1 MDDTDT
7 HPHHQHQQQQQQQQ
21 PPLFESNID
30 DIWSHSLLTG
40 TSNYD
45 QYDDSALFD
54 WIVGDDEDMKDLRL
68 SHSIEKD
75 SFFDDE
81 EDLNYCSELCISPTE
96 CTSDTT
102 ATTTVGEPYLN
113 WRDNASSICDSEDLD
128 DTSSHHSDNL
138 ASTVTKAP
146 QFKERKVTFK
156 SDDAL
161 VTEMILNATSGSD
174 EEALHDKMARL
185 RVYNRGSNNANFG
198 GSTCNLVYSSHLG
211 TINEEDDGCEST
223 SHYYEEDDQA
233 LSFPPPSPLPS
244 TEEGLISSPEW
255 SQGRKQHHQLQQQLD
270 NHRGAESYA
279 PLHIISSAYD
289 LPMESAQGSE
299 PALSEISMSERGD
312 SEYGDNSEWG
322 ETASSID
329 ESDWCEP
336 PLPLSPV
343 GRREPL
349 IKSMSTPSSKIQ
361 SPVPLQ
367 QAQAQAQVHANIPT
381 IMSLP
386 TLTLPIPSSTLKLVG
401 SSSSV
406 CSNSSHRSACSA
418 SSNRSSNTGSVHSSS
433 SSYIVDHTYHDYSLC
448 PPPPFPSSSS
458 TNNTNSN
465 HTQLSTYHDIPHTYV
480 GQRVVFT
487 KKTPSSP
494 SSCEVMDQSV
504 RKNFA
509 NKKRHCDV
517 SRNTFPKQLHQ
528 FLSNNFMHGHG
539 PPHNVQHIVSWQ
551 PHGRAFL
558 VRNSKKMESE
568 VLLRYFKQT
577 KIKSFLRQLNKWGF
591 KRITKGIDEGCYYH
605 ELFLRGKPWLI
616 NNMRYI
622 KVKGDS
628 KQMTTNPVQEPDF
641 YALALIR
648 PLLELNGAGNDHSL
662 RSCGGDN
669 SHTSSSSRVT
679 SQSTPS
685 SAFTTIAVQSPSHH
699 YAPPPAGFPAT
710 PAPPY
715 PYHPYHNHHH
725 HMMYYFPPP
734 PAIYPY
740 AYPPSPLPYA
750 QHQQVQHT
758 GKKKKNVKST

>member
-1 MDDTDT
+1 MDDT
-7 HPHHQHQQQQQQQQ
+7 HPHQQHQHQQ
-21 PPLFESNID
+21 PPLLESNID
-30 DIWSHSLLTG
+30 DIWSPSLLTG
-40 TSNYD
+40 NNNYD
-45 QYDDSALFD
+45 QDDDIALFD
-54 WIVGDDEDMKDLRL
+54 WLAGDEDDMKDLRL

-81 EDLNYCSELCISPTE
+81 EDLNRCSELCISPTE

-102 ATTTVGEPYLN
+102 AATTVGEPYLN
-113 WRDNASSICDSEDLD
+113 WRDNASSVCDSEDLD

-138 ASTVTKAP
+138 ASTVTRVP

-185 RVYNRGSNNANFG
+185 RVYNRSSNNANFG

-223 SHYYEEDDQA
+223 SHYYEEDDLA
-233 LSFPPPSPLPS
+233 LNFPPPPPLLS
-244 TEEGLISSPEW
+244 TEEGLMSSPDW

-336 PLPLSPV
+336 PLPLSPM
-343 GRREPL
+343 
-349 IKSMSTPSSKIQ
+349 KSMSTPSHKIQ
-361 SPVPLQ
+361 SPVTLQ
-367 QAQAQAQVHANIPT
+367 QAQAQVHANIPT
-381 IMSLP
+381 SMSLP
-386 TLTLPIPSSTLKLVG
+386 TLTLPMTSSTPKLVG
-401 SSSSV
+401 SSSSI

-458 TNNTNSN
+458 TNNTSSN
-465 HTQLSTYHDIPHTYV
+465 HAQLSSYHDIPHTYV
-480 GQRVVFT
+480 GHRVIFT

-494 SSCEVMDQSV
+494 SSCEVVNQSV
-504 RKNFA
+504 CKKFA

-528 FLSNNFMHGHG
+528 LLSNNSMHGHG

-648 PLLELNGAGNDHSL
+648 PLLEINGTGNDHSL
-662 RSCGGDN
+662 RSCSGDN

-679 SQSTPS
+679 SHSTPS
-685 SAFTTIAVQSPSHH
+685 SAATTIAVHSPSQH
-699 YAPPPAGFPAT
+699 YAPPPTGFPVT
-710 PAPPY
+710 PTPPY
-715 PYHPYHNHHH
+715 PYHPYHHHHHHHH

-734 PAIYPY
+734 PAIHPY
-740 AYPPSPLPYA
+740 AYPPSPLPYT
-750 QHQQVQHT
+750 QPQQVHHN

>member
-7 HPHHQHQQQQQQQQ
+7 HPHHQHQQQQQQQ